1 LAFIISILVLSLV
14 VVTLRRTSPKPE
26 DRGEE
31 LIPQGSALMQG
42 EASKRRMN
50 ALSTDVAE
58 ETLSTSVS
66 QSDLDSVLRD
76 SLPKLDLPPLP
87 EINPNEENSD

>member
-1 LAFIISILVLSLV
+1 
-14 VVTLRRTSPKPE
+14 
-26 DRGEE
+26 
-31 LIPQGSALMQG
+31 MQG

-66 QSDLDSVLRD
+66 QSDLDSVLKD

-87 EINPNEENSD
+87 KTNPEEENSD

>member
-1 LAFIISILVLSLV
+1 
-14 VVTLRRTSPKPE
+14 
-26 DRGEE
+26 
-31 LIPQGSALMQG
+31 
-42 EASKRRMN
+42 MN

-66 QSDLDSVLRD
+66 QSDLDSVLMD

-87 EINPNEENSD
+87 KTNPEEENSD